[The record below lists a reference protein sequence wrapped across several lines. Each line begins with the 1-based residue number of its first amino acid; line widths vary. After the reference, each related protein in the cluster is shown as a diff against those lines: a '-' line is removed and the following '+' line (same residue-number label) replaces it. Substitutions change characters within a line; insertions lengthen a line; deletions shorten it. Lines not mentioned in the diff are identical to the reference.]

1 MGRIAAR
8 MEERYH
14 QANQESEKREEGFE
28 EVDQRCR
35 EAN

>member
-14 QANQESEKREEGFE
+14 QGNQEFEKREEEFE